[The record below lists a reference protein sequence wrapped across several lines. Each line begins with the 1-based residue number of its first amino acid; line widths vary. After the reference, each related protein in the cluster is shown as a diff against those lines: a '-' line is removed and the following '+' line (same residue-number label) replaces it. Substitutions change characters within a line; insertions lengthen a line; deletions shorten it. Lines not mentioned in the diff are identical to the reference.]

1 MGESPVGLNHIH
13 RSMCC
18 YAHVF
23 ARVVFLIGNDLVNN
37 VLINVLERYCGA
49 RPTYGNINILV
60 LRSLIVNLTGADPVD
75 GGRTEI
81 A

>member
-1 MGESPVGLNHIH
+1 MS
-13 RSMCC
+13 C

-23 ARVVFLIGNDLVNN
+23 DCVVFPIGNVLVNN
-37 VLINVLERYCGA
+37 ILVNVLEESCGA

-60 LRSLIVNLTGADPVD
+60 LRSLLVNLTCADAVD

-81 A
+81 IWVI